1 MEEYRLKLATLTFLD
16 PACGSGNFLTETYLS
31 LRRLENEALLANDKT
46 ELRSIRVFGSNGKL
60 CVNSDAARVRIYTL
74 QGRMIEETEKNAGVR
89 YFELPEGCYIVS
101 VETSG
106 GNVRHKVML

>member
-1 MEEYRLKLATLTFLD
+1 MRLISVSPF
-16 PACGSGNFLTETYLS
+16 SV
-31 LRRLENEALLANDKT
+31 
-46 ELRSIRVFGSNGKL
+46 SIRVFGSNGKL